1 MLEICL
7 KLVGCKSKKGLS
19 SSSSCYL
26 EGEYP
31 QGPGLGRA
39 PVGHNP
45 ITSPPSRTRVLSLD
59 CKLGPGLGG
68 MFGTGQVQA
77 RLSHAGVKNRAVS
90 AACGPRCLSLMQL
103 QRERGSTIYGCKMS
117 SDLIAEPINK
127 SLSSGLSL
135 IFFFPGGGGNLP
147 YFGREKTQLHT
158 QEENFDESI
167 GKIFS
172 ACVNT

>member
-39 PVGHNP
+39 PGGHNP
-45 ITSPPSRTRVLSLD
+45 IPSPPSPTRVLSLD
-59 CKLGPGLGG
+59 CELEPSLGG
-68 MFGTGQVQA
+68 CLELA
-77 RLSHAGVKNRAVS
+77 RFRLGVKKRAVS
-90 AACGPRCLSLMQL
+90 AACGPRCLSLMHL

-127 SLSSGLSL
+127 SLSSDFSF
-135 IFFFPGGGGNLP
+135 IHFFFFRGERGGMK
-147 YFGREKTQLHT
+147 KTQLRT
-158 QEENFDESI
+158 QEENSDESM

>member
-31 QGPGLGRA
+31 QGPGWGEQGDRMA
-39 PVGHNP
+39 TIPD
-45 ITSPPSRTRVLSLD
+45 TSLSPG
-59 CKLGPGLGG
+59 CSLGPALGG
-68 MFGTGQVQA
+68 VWSRAQA
-77 RLSHAGVKNRAVS
+77 GLSQAGLKERAVS

-117 SDLIAEPINK
+117 SDLTAEPINK
-127 SLSSGLSL
+127 SLSSGLRFI
-135 IFFFPGGGGNLP
+135 IFFFPRVG
-147 YFGREKTQLHT
+147 GREEIFLILDVKKL
-158 QEENFDESI
+158 NSI
-167 GKIFS
+167 LQKKI
-172 ACVNT
+172 